1 MARRQSTVAD
11 LDLTASKQIVS
22 KVTPTPGFWIGKR
35 IFLTGHTGFKGAWL
49 SLWLNQLGAVVKG
62 YALPPV
68 TTPNLFD
75 LLDIASNCE
84 NVMGDIRD
92 RQKLASEI
100 AHFEPEIVFHLAAQP
115 LVRQSYIQP
124 VDTFETN
131 VSGTLN
137 LLDCCRRVQSIK
149 SVLIATTDKVYEQTE
164 GQRSYCE
171 DDPLGGHDPYSAS
184 KAAAELVAS
193 AYRKS
198 FFDPQGRVQ
207 MVTMRAGNI
216 IGGGDWSEDR
226 LIPDCFRA
234 IQNKTRL
241 DIRSPNAVRPWQHVT
256 DALRGYLILAEKL
269 GTEKAPLPATFNF
282 GPTHLGQTTV
292 REIMEMVNSRW
303 QDKLDWR
310 NTKADDA
317 HHEAAYLALDS
328 TRASNFLGWKPAYD
342 VHQSVERT
350 LDWYDFFA
358 KAPPPSGL
366 RQFTLSQISEN
377 LSA

>member
-1 MARRQSTVAD
+1 MAGRQSTVAD

-22 KVTPTPGFWIGKR
+22 RVSPTPGFWHGKR

-49 SLWLNQLGAVVKG
+49 SLWLDQLGAVVKG
-62 YALPPV
+62 YSLPPV

-100 AHFEPEIVFHLAAQP
+100 AHFGPEIVFHLAAQP

-149 SVLIATTDKVYEQTE
+149 SILIVTTDKVYEQNE
-164 GQRSYCE
+164 EQRSYCE

-184 KAAAELVAS
+184 KAAAELVAI

-198 FFDPQGRVQ
+198 FFDPEGRVRL
-207 MVTMRAGNI
+207 VTMRAGNI

-226 LIPDCFRA
+226 LIPDYLRA
-234 IQNKTRL
+234 IQNNTRL

-269 GTEKAPLPATFNF
+269 GAEKTHLPTTFNF
-282 GPTHLGQTTV
+282 GPTHQNQITV
-292 REIMEMVNSRW
+292 REMMKIVNNRW
-303 QDKLDWR
+303 HNALDWH
-310 NTKADDA
+310 NTEADDA
-317 HHEAAYLALDS
+317 PHEAAYLALDS
-328 TRASNFLGWKPAYD
+328 TRASNFLGWSPAFD
-342 VHQSVERT
+342 VRQSVERT
-350 LDWYDFFA
+350 LDWYDYFYSE
-358 KAPPPSGL
+358 PSPSDL

-377 LSA
+377 QSA